1 MEFMLHCED
10 RITLSNHERQAM
22 FRIPAASNDP
32 LPEIK
37 RAPVEL
43 DGDTVLVF
51 DETGTECIGC
61 EHLPVVEK
69 AA

>member
-1 MEFMLHCED
+1 MQHSND
-10 RITLSNHERQAM
+10 RITLTNYERQAL
-22 FRIPAASNDP
+22 FAIPAASNDP

-51 DETGTECIGC
+51 NQTGTECIGC